1 MREVFA
7 ELDMTSDVLEILMSP
22 DAPYFRLSTFGN
34 AGNTHVGQCIA
45 IDSYSGMFAMCSL
58 RYPMTRK

>member
-7 ELDMTSDVLEILMSP
+7 ELDMTSDVLQLLMSP

-34 AGNTHVGQCIA
+34 AGSMHV
-45 IDSYSGMFAMCSL
+45 S
-58 RYPMTRK
+58 